1 MPIYAF
7 ECTACGHQF
16 DRLQK
21 LSDADPSECPACGT
35 ASLRRQMTAPSFRLA
50 GSGWYET
57 DFKGDKDTRRNLAG
71 DGKETAKPEKSDAA
85 SSGDKPAA
93 KPGGESTP
101 AKPAATPA
109 APAASKPTGAAGKD

>member
-21 LSDADPSECPACGT
+21 LSDADPSECPACGK

-57 DFKGDKDTRRNLAG
+57 DFKGDKDTKRNLAG
-71 DGKETAKPEKSDAA
+71 DGKDAAKPEKSD
-85 SSGDKPAA
+85 SAA
-93 KPGGESTP
+93 KTDAPASKSGGDATA

-109 APAASKPTGAAGKD
+109 SPTPSKPSGASDKP